1 MENFKFIIFF
11 LLSFHISQ
19 AQRIPVEYFQ
29 KISISSSALNEL
41 KNLENKKDKSNYDI
55 LRIGELYAMNRQYH
69 KSYESLESIFNQM
82 KSNYDFLVLFGSVS
96 GMISSE
102 VSKSKSIKYIKNMKS
117 SFESAALLKPKSIDL
132 KNYLLELYIK
142 LPWFLG
148 RNNKQALRVINDLKK
163 LSFIEGALAEGYYNL
178 HKGND
183 KDALIIFLNSLNKIN
198 KCSSTELKITN
209 NSNYKIAVL
218 AYYLHDNYDKAFC
231 FFENYLNNYVEGDYY
246 PRSFAVHYLNKINDK
261 NYIDKKIEEIIYNYD
276 EFSRWLKSNQK

>member
-1 MENFKFIIFF
+1 M
-11 LLSFHISQ
+11 LLAYTQ
-19 AQRIPVEYFQ
+19 YFQ
-29 KISISSSALNEL
+29 KINISSSTLNEL
-41 KNLENKKDKSNYDI
+41 KNLENKKNKSNYDM

-69 KSYESLESIFNQM
+69 KSYENLEFIFNQM

-148 RNNKQALRVINDLKK
+148 RNNKQALRLVNDLKK

-183 KDALIIFLNSLNKIN
+183 KDALIIFLSSLNKIN
-198 KCSSTELKITN
+198 KCSFTDLKITN

-246 PRSFAVHYLNKINDK
+246 PRSFAIHYLNKINDK
-261 NYIDKKIEEIIYNYD
+261 NYIDNKIEEIIYNYD
-276 EFSRWLKSNQK
+276 EFSRWLKKNQK

>member
-11 LLSFHISQ
+11 LLSFYISQ

-29 KISISSSALNEL
+29 KINISSSTLNEL
-41 KNLENKKDKSNYDI
+41 KNLENKKNKSNYDM

-69 KSYESLESIFNQM
+69 KSYENLEFIFNQM

-102 VSKSKSIKYIKNMKS
+102 VS
-117 SFESAALLKPKSIDL
+117 KPKSIDL

-148 RNNKQALRVINDLKK
+148 RNNKQALRLVNDLKK

-198 KCSSTELKITN
+198 KCSFTELKITN

-246 PRSFAVHYLNKINDK
+246 PRSFAIHYLNKINDK
-261 NYIDKKIEEIIYNYD
+261 NYIDNKIEEIIYNYD
-276 EFSRWLKSNQK
+276 EFSRWLKKIQK

>member
-11 LLSFHISQ
+11 LFSFYISL

-29 KISISSSALNEL
+29 KINISSSALIEL
-41 KNLENKKDKSNYDI
+41 KNLENKKNKSNYDM
-55 LRIGELYAMNRQYH
+55 LRIGELYSMNRQYH
-69 KSYESLESIFNQM
+69 KSYENLEPIYNQM

-102 VSKSKSIKYIKNMKS
+102 VSKSKSIKYIKNMKL

-148 RNNKQALRVINDLKK
+148 RNNKQALRLINDLKK
-163 LSFIEGALAEGYYNL
+163 LSFMEGALAEGYYNL
-178 HKGND
+178 HRGND
-183 KDALIIFLNSLNKIN
+183 KDALIIFLNSLNKLN
-198 KCSSTELKITN
+198 KCSSTDLKITN

-218 AYYLHDNYDKAFC
+218 AYYLHDNRDKAFC

-246 PRSFAVHYLNKINDK
+246 PRSFAIHYLNKINDK

-276 EFSRWLKSNQK
+276 EFSRWLKKIQK

>member
-1 MENFKFIIFF
+1 MENIKFIIFC
-11 LLSFHISQ
+11 LLSFYISF

-29 KISISSSALNEL
+29 KINISPSALTEL
-41 KNLENKKDKSNYDI
+41 KYLENKKNKSNYDM
-55 LRIGELYAMNRQYH
+55 LRIGELYAMNRQYY
-69 KSYESLESIFNQM
+69 KSYENLESIFNLM

-102 VSKSKSIKYIKNMKS
+102 VSKSKSIKYIKNMKL
-117 SFESAALLKPKSIDL
+117 SFESAAILKPKSIDL

-148 RNNKQALRVINDLKK
+148 RNNKQALRLINDLKK
-163 LSFIEGALAEGYYNL
+163 LSFMEGALAEGYYNL
-178 HKGND
+178 HKGKD

-198 KCSSTELKITN
+198 KCSSTDLNITN

-218 AYYLHDNYDKAFC
+218 SYYLHDNDDKAFC
-231 FFENYLNNYVEGDYY
+231 FFENYLNNYVQGDYY
-246 PRSFAVHYLNKINDK
+246 PRSFAIHYLNKINDK

-276 EFSRWLKSNQK
+276 EFSRWLKKNQK